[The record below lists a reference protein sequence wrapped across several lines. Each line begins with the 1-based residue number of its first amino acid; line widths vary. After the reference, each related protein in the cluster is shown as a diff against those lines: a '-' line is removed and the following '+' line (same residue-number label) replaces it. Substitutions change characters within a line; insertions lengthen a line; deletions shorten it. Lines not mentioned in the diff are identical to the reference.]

1 MPHYFAYG
9 ANMDRDAMAVR
20 CPGSR
25 PLGIARLA
33 RHRFIITRD
42 GYASVIR
49 DPRAMVHGVIWD
61 LALADIPSLDRFEEC
76 AKGLYIKINQGVL
89 TEAGPRRA
97 LVYVGTD
104 AEAGAPKPRYLEA
117 VIASAESWRLPE
129 AYRHEL
135 TRLLSGTGGLRRSA
149 PAAMPGLQPRA
160 PAPRTTL
167 GVPPRA
173 RGAWRWQP

>member
-61 LALADIPSLDRFEEC
+61 LALADIPALDRFEEC
-76 AKGLYIKINQGVL
+76 AKGLYAKINQGVI

-97 LVYVGTD
+97 LVYVGSD
-104 AEAGAPKPRYLEA
+104 GEPGAPRPGYLEG
-117 VIASAESWRLPE
+117 VIASAETWNLPE
-129 AYRHEL
+129 AYRQEL
-135 TRLLSGTGGLRRSA
+135 KRLLRGAGGPRPAA
-149 PAAMPGLQPRA
+149 PAARPAVQPRA

-167 GVPPRA
+167 GAPTRSP
-173 RGAWRWQP
+173 GDWRWKP